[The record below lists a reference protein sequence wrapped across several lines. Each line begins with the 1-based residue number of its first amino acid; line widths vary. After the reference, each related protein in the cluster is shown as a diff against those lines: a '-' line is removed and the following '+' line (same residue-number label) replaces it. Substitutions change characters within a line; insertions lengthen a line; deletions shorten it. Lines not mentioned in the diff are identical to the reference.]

1 MGGLGK
7 REEEGTPGPVWPQ
20 EEVMAGMGNESFLLS
35 RSKSSGHL

>member
-7 REEEGTPGPVWPQ
+7 REEEDTPGPMWPQ